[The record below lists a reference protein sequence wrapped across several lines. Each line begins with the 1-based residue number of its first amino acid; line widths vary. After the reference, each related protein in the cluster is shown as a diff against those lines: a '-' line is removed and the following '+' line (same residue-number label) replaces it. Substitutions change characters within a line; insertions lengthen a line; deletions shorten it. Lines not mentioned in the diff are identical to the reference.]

1 MGSVLFYTIGI
12 AFAFGIFSRSFFD
25 IGYSEIL
32 LLFFLSLSTALL
44 WRLRARRPAS
54 PLFLV
59 SVALLCFALGVL
71 RLETEE
77 RSISLIAPH
86 VGEEVLFEGVIT
98 REPDERAATVHLYVT
113 LDPQDERV
121 LVTTDK
127 YQQFQYGDRVAI
139 AGTLAEPESFET
151 ELGRTFNYPGYLRA
165 RNVRYVVS
173 FAEVEII
180 ARGGGN
186 QLLGYLFLGKGI
198 FMESLE
204 RAVTEPAAGLGEGLL
219 LGVKRALGEDLE
231 EAFRRAGIIHI
242 VVLSGYNV
250 MIVAE
255 AIMRLLSFFFL
266 PRTRMLIG
274 VAGIVTFALLVGLS
288 ATVVRAS
295 IMAILVLIARATGRI
310 YAIVRA
316 LMLAGAIMLIINPY
330 LLAFD
335 PGFQLSFLA
344 TLGLIF
350 LAPLFERRFGLF
362 PTTLQIRE
370 FVTATIATQIFVLP
384 LLLYLIGEF
393 SVVAVIVNV
402 LVLPMVPV
410 AMFLTFVTGVA
421 GTFIAPLA
429 TVLGFAAYLSLEYI
443 IALAEFFAALPLATF
458 RVPAFPFS
466 VVVLAY
472 AGITYLIYLAVTQSK
487 EPEMEMDDTVD
498 DLADWTIVEEKDNG
512 TVVTRDT
519 LPFR

>member
-1 MGSVLFYTIGI
+1 
-12 AFAFGIFSRSFFD
+12 
-25 IGYSEIL
+25 
-32 LLFFLSLSTALL
+32 
-44 WRLRARRPAS
+44 
-54 PLFLV
+54 
-59 SVALLCFALGVL
+59 
-71 RLETEE
+71 
-77 RSISLIAPH
+77 
-86 VGEEVLFEGVIT
+86 
-98 REPDERAATVHLYVT
+98 
-113 LDPQDERV
+113 
-121 LVTTDK
+121 
-127 YQQFQYGDRVAI
+127 
-139 AGTLAEPESFET
+139 
-151 ELGRTFNYPGYLRA
+151 
-165 RNVRYVVS
+165 
-173 FAEVEII
+173 
-180 ARGGGN
+180 
-186 QLLGYLFLGKGI
+186 
-198 FMESLE
+198 MESLE

-472 AGITYLIYLAVTQSK
+472 AGITYLIYIAVTQSK